1 MGYSLKNT
9 RIQNCGCIIEI
20 YEHDDFPT
28 TYESITLCY
37 ECNKKKIDEQNA
49 REKYYLIGQEKLN
62 NFIEKIKNIEIKL
75 VPKKELIKYYKKNT
89 NKYNTYYLIS
99 NDLLKLQKIKNRWY
113 FNENAIKLFYKDNLN
128 EYYDIKL

>member
-9 RIQNCGCIIEI
+9 RIQNCGCIIKI

-28 TYESITLCY
+28 TYESIILCD
-37 ECNKKKIDEQNA
+37 ECNKIKIDEQNTKN
-49 REKYYLIGQEKLN
+49 KYYLIGQEKLN

-75 VPKKELIKYYKKNT
+75 VPKKELVKYYKKNT

-113 FNENAIKLFYKDNLN
+113 FNEHAVKLFYEDNLN